1 MIQEIITLTIV
12 FAAVAYSIY
21 SIIQFFLQMNN
32 NDLCNCGG
40 CHSKELQEI
49 IKKSKQKN
57 TQVNTIKIGDHTSA
71 NSGNRSK

>member
-1 MIQEIITLTIV
+1 MMQEIITLTIV

-21 SIIQFFLQMNN
+21 SIVQFFSQMNRN
-32 NDLCNCGG
+32 NLCNCGG

-57 TQVNTIKIGDHTSA
+57 PEINTTKIEH
-71 NSGNRSK
+71 NSSSNS

>member
-1 MIQEIITLTIV
+1 MIQEIITLAIV

-21 SIIQFFLQMNN
+21 SIVQFFIQMNRN
-32 NDLCNCGG
+32 NLCNCGG

-57 TQVNTIKIGDHTSA
+57 PKINTTKIEH
-71 NSGNRSK
+71 NSSINS